1 MKFTL
6 LLPFLAL
13 ALVSSIRAQDTK
25 LTETKEVKPATDV
38 PDPALKDKI
47 SCFIGTQI
55 GRDFQRNGIE
65 LNLETFVQAIKDVQD
80 KKQPKYSEAEL
91 EAAMQQFQASMM
103 AKQQAEMAKQQA
115 EMAAAAPK
123 NAEEGEKFL
132 AENGKRDGVTT
143 TASGLQ
149 YEVLKKADG
158 PKPTAADTV
167 TVHYKGT
174 LLNGKEF
181 DSSYSRNEPTSFP
194 LGGVIPGWTEG
205 LQLMNVGSKFKFF
218 IPSKLAYGE
227 RGAGADIGPNSTLV
241 FEVELISIGEK
252 K

>member
-1 MKFTL
+1 MKVAFL
-6 LLPFLAL
+6 FPLLAL

-25 LTETKEVKPATDV
+25 LTETKEAKPAADV
-38 PDPALKDKI
+38 TDPALKEKV

-55 GRDFQRNGIE
+55 GRDFQRNGLD
-65 LNLETFVQAIKDVQD
+65 LNLDVFVQAIKDAMD
-80 KKQPKYSEAEL
+80 KKQPKYSEKEL
-91 EAAMQQFQASMM
+91 EEAMQQFQASMM
-103 AKQQAEMAKQQA
+103 AKQQAEMA
-115 EMAAAAPK
+115 AAAGNNVAD
-123 NAEEGEKFL
+123 GEKFL
-132 AENGKRDGVTT
+132 AENGKREGVTT

-205 LQLMNVGSKFKFF
+205 LQLMNVGSKFKFA

-227 RGAGADIGPNSTLV
+227 RGAGNDIGPNATLI
-241 FEVELISIGEK
+241 FEVELLSIGDK

>member
-1 MKFTL
+1 MKIAI
-6 LLPFLAL
+6 LLPVIAL

-25 LTETKEVKPATDV
+25 PAETQPAAAV

-47 SCFIGTQI
+47 SYFIGTQI

-65 LNLETFVQAIKDVQD
+65 VDLATFSQAVKDALEG
-80 KKQPKYSEAEL
+80 KKEGKYTQPEL
-91 EAAMQQFQASMM
+91 EAAMQQFQAAMM
-103 AKQQAEMAKQQA
+103 AKQQADMAKQQA
-115 EMAAAAPK
+115 EAAAAGPK
-123 NAEEGEKFL
+123 NAAEGEKFL
-132 AENGKRDGVTT
+132 AENGKREGVTT

-149 YEVLKKADG
+149 YEVVKKADG
-158 PKPTAADTV
+158 PKPAATDTV
-167 TVHYKGT
+167 TVHYRGT

-194 LGGVIPGWTEG
+194 LNGVIPGWTEG

-218 IPSKLAYGE
+218 IPSKLAYAE

-241 FEVELISIGEK
+241 FEVELLSIGEK
-252 K
+252 Q